1 MIDLSSEDL
10 RTLQLG
16 PVWVLRVLDRIGP
29 PTGPD
34 FRMALVRIAVSL
46 GRLRGPYGR
55 QPTTQDEQMILLI
68 AALLDVEPIPGPPSR
83 LAFEP
88 A

>member
-1 MIDLSSEDL
+1 VVSGLS
-10 RTLQLG
+10 Q
-16 PVWVLRVLDRIGP
+16 VLRVLDRIGR

-68 AALLDVEPIPGPPSR
+68 AALLDVESIPGPPSR